1 MPATFPIAAT
11 GMPCTEHPV
20 SSVTANT
27 HASVPAAQPF
37 LRQTALPNYNP
48 GTEPPARGLT
58 MKRRLVIN
66 LTALTLLAVIALSSG
81 GCNANNAMCDWANQ
95 DHLPLASAITKVV
108 MLCAW

>member
-1 MPATFPIAAT
+1 
-11 GMPCTEHPV
+11 
-20 SSVTANT
+20 
-27 HASVPAAQPF
+27 
-37 LRQTALPNYNP
+37 
-48 GTEPPARGLT
+48 

-66 LTALTLLAVIALSSG
+66 LTALTLLAVIAISSG